1 MGINQ
6 VDDLSLSL
14 YQAKLVPIRR
24 PTVILCNRLNNK
36 DEFFQSSQPAG
47 EGVSSRFPRAADF
60 AVVNEFL
67 TAGAHRRPLSK
78 DSLPDKAAGP
88 H

>member
-24 PTVILCNRLNNK
+24 LGLILCNRLNNK
-36 DEFFQSSQPAG
+36 DEFFESSQPAG